1 MSYRLLDNSDH
12 LFKTKPKTKIKK
24 KKKSKNKPT
33 QTNKQTKP
41 QRPQEVI
48 WSNPLLKAGSTV
60 ISDQVAQDFVQSD
73 FENIQGWKLH
83 LTHQTD
89 G

>member
-1 MSYRLLDNSDH
+1 MQITCLKQNQKQKL
-12 LFKTKPKTKIKK
+12 KKIN
-24 KKKSKNKPT
+24 KNKPT

-48 WSNPLLKAGSTV
+48 WSTPLLKAGSTV
-60 ISDQVAQDFVQSD
+60 ISDQVAQGFVQSD